1 MARLKT
7 YTARIL
13 NQYLS
18 LRGQEK
24 KLGQVIDF
32 LDNQKKLSHS
42 KAKYVLLGIPE
53 DIGVRAN
60 FGKAGT
66 SKAWE
71 HALRAFLNIQE
82 NQFISGRDIL
92 LLGEIDC
99 FEEMQ
104 KASNLDLSDPNYFP
118 KMGELVSA
126 IDTCVSEVIHEIVAA
141 GKLPILIG
149 GGHNN
154 AYGAIKGTAK
164 ALRQGINV
172 LNIDAHTDLRAL
184 EHRHSGNGFSY
195 AIKNGYLQNYGVFG
209 LHQNYTPQYIFDQIN
224 SSQNIKMVL
233 FEELTQ
239 MNRITAFLEMLDQL
253 STKPF
258 GLEVDCDAI
267 ANFPSSAQSP
277 TGFTFPAIEE
287 MIRAV
292 GQKQHCKYVH
302 ICEAIVTDAYP
313 TGKAL
318 SYMISGFVKAN
329 LASNN
334 K

>member
-13 NQYLS
+13 KQYVS
-18 LRGQEK
+18 TRAGEK
-24 KLGQVIDF
+24 KLGQAIGF
-32 LDNQKKLSHS
+32 LEKGMKLSDS
-42 KAKYVLLGIPE
+42 KAKFVLLGIPE

-60 FGKAGT
+60 YGKAGT

-71 HALRAFLNIQE
+71 SALAAFLNLQE
-82 NQFISGRDIL
+82 NQFISGSDLL

-99 FEEMQ
+99 FEELE
-104 KASNLDLSDPNYFP
+104 KASNLDLSDPNYYA
-118 KMGELVSA
+118 KMGELVST
-126 IDTCVSEVIHEIVAA
+126 IDSQVSLVVQEIVAA
-141 GKLPILIG
+141 GKLPIIIG

-154 AYGAIKGTAK
+154 AYGAIKGTSK
-164 ALRQGINV
+164 ALNQPINV

-195 AIKNGYLQNYGVFG
+195 ALKDGYLQNYGVFG
-209 LHQNYTPQYIFDQIN
+209 LHQNYTPQYIYDQIN
-224 SSQNIKMVL
+224 SSENIKMVL

-239 MNRITAFLEMLDQL
+239 MNRITAFFEMLDEL

-277 TGFTFPAIEE
+277 AGFTLSAVEE
-287 MIRAV
+287 MLHAV
-292 GQKQHCKYVH
+292 GQKQQCKYVH
-302 ICEAIVTDAYP
+302 ICEAIPENSYP

-318 SYMISGFVKAN
+318 SYMISGFVKAY
-329 LASNN
+329 SSS
-334 K
+334 KG